1 MCKWLKDEVCVNSD
15 CPAVADF
22 CPVVNH
28 PGVCRYEE
36 NELCQYTAGSTNKHT
51 RVPVTGENGGNVMD
65 AVKFIEERNR
75 MCKSFGDRCT
85 GCPASDA
92 CGCCA
97 VDQAVDQ
104 ASTLDATAQ
113 VAIVE
118 KWSAA
123 HPRKTR
129 QSVFL
134 EQYPDTIIDLYGV
147 LGFCPTSI
155 SSAHRDSNGACKD
168 PERLCRECRKE
179 FWSQE
184 VE

>member
-1 MCKWLKDEVCVNSD
+1 
-15 CPAVADF
+15 
-22 CPVVNH
+22 
-28 PGVCRYEE
+28 
-36 NELCQYTAGSTNKHT
+36 
-51 RVPVTGENGGNVMD
+51 MD

-85 GCPASDA
+85 GCPASDD

-129 QSVFL
+129 QSEFL
-134 EQYPDTIIDLYGV
+134 NLFPDADLSTGTV
-147 LGFCPTSI
+147 NVCPNSLYK
-155 SSAHRDSNGACKD
+155 CKCYCA
-168 PERLCRECRKE
+168 RYQNCLSCKRE

-184 VE
+184 IE

>member
-1 MCKWLKDEVCVNSD
+1 
-15 CPAVADF
+15 
-22 CPVVNH
+22 
-28 PGVCRYEE
+28 
-36 NELCQYTAGSTNKHT
+36 
-51 RVPVTGENGGNVMD
+51 MD

-129 QSVFL
+129 QSAFL
-134 EQYPDTIIDLYGV
+134 EHYPEARLDEYGV
-147 LGFCPTSI
+147 LLFCPADI
-155 SSAHRDSNGACKD
+155 SAAHRDSGGCKD
-168 PERLCRECRKE
+168 PEKMCIDCRHE
-179 FWSQE
+179 FWMQE